1 MKSRLGA
8 RHGFFIFSNAAG
20 LDAPYVYDGVS
31 GHLKLKNPPPWAVV
45 VI

>member
-1 MKSRLGA
+1 MKSRLGVL
-8 RHGFFIFSNAAG
+8 HGFFIFSNAAG
-20 LDAPYVYDGVS
+20 LNAPYFRDGFS